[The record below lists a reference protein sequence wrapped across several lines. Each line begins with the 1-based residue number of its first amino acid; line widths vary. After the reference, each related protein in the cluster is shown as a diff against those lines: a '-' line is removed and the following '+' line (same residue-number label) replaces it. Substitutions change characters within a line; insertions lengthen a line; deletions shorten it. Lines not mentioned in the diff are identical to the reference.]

1 MSIHTREYNLSNSP
15 TWLLRLARLV
25 FPRDPLIHL
34 ILLRRKILAGA
45 RSRQNMVK
53 LRHLRE
59 EVTEIARQ
67 E

>member
-1 MSIHTREYNLSNSP
+1 MTIHQREYNLANSP
-15 TWLLRLARLV
+15 TWLLRLARLA
-25 FPRDPLIHL
+25 FPRDPLIRL

-45 RSRQNMVK
+45 RSRQNMMK